1 MCKSRRGTNRGES
14 EKFGYRDR
22 GPECVSTTSMTGAL
36 MEVHSVCPRGSSLS
50 TGLPTLTRRSTS
62 QVKVSEILSH
72 RAARRVV
79 DRRWRRVAWP
89 ERNAIGLQLSSIQ
102 YVRAMRFKPAM
113 SCMPLSPRLIDVCRW
128 RWRRRGEMWGR
139 TSSGREN
146 GARFTAG
153 HPYEVGG
160 AAGPVPG
167 PPQGERCASPNPT

>member
-1 MCKSRRGTNRGES
+1 MRKV
-14 EKFGYRDR
+14 RDR
-22 GPECVSTTSMTGAL
+22 GPECVSTTSMTSPL

-72 RAARRVV
+72 RAARRSTLA
-79 DRRWRRVAWP
+79 RVAWP
-89 ERNAIGLQLSSIQ
+89 ERNAIVLQLSSIQ
-102 YVRAMRFKPAM
+102 YVRAMRSKPAT
-113 SCMPLSPRLIDVCRW
+113 SMPLSPRLIDVCRW

-146 GARFTAG
+146 GHRFTAG
-153 HPYEVGG
+153 HHYEVGG

-167 PPQGERCASPNPT
+167 APQGERCASPNPI